1 MLEYHN
7 IKYFCNGYVP
17 NSSEEAFVI
26 KKVKNTVLWALLLV
40 TLKTKKILEH
50 FTKKKIQKRKQ
61 KEFWIEKVIKRNDD
75 KLYVKGKVMI
85 IHLIVGLIKKT

>member
-26 KKVKNTVLWALLLV
+26 KKVKNTVLWALSLV

-50 FTKKKIQKRKQ
+50 FTKKKNTKTKTKRILDRKS
-61 KEFWIEKVIKRNDD
+61 N
-75 KLYVKGKVMI
+75 
-85 IHLIVGLIKKT
+85 

>member
-1 MLEYHN
+1 MMTLMKKIIRKVLSLKLLIMLEYHN

-40 TLKTKKILEH
+40 TLKTKRILD
-50 FTKKKIQKRKQ
+50 RKS
-61 KEFWIEKVIKRNDD
+61 N
-75 KLYVKGKVMI
+75 
-85 IHLIVGLIKKT
+85 